1 MATVDF
7 PSSLPTPLRSGY
19 GLQHVSPMMRSELQ
33 SGRARQRRR
42 YTSVPSMASV
52 SWLLSDNHAKAFEA
66 WFRDAILDGSEWFN
80 CRLSTPIGLQDYE
93 CRFVDMY
100 DGPEL
105 VGPALWRITATLEL
119 RERQLL
125 PVGWGVLPE
134 MVTYANVF
142 DVAVNREWPL

>member
-1 MATVDF
+1 MATIDF

-52 SWLLSDNHAKAFEA
+52 SWLLSDNQAMAFES
-66 WFRDAILDGSEWFN
+66 WFRDAITDGADWFN
-80 CRLSTPIGLQDYE
+80 CRLSTPIGLRDYE
-93 CRFVDMY
+93 CRFADMY

-105 VGPALWRITATLEL
+105 VGPGLWRITASLEL
-119 RERQLL
+119 RERPLIAI
-125 PVGWGVLPE
+125 GWSVVPE
-134 MVTYANVF
+134 IVTYANVF